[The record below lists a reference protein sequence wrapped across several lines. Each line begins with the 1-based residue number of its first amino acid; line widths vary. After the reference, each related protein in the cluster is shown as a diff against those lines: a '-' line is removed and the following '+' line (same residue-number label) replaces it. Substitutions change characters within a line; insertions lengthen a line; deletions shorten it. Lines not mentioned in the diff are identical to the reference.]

1 MHENSLRYKE
11 LISYS
16 NIWKVSYPIIL
27 GGIAQTLINIT
38 DSAFLGRVSEVAL
51 GASAIAGLFYVTLM
65 MLGYGFCIG
74 TQIIIAKY
82 DGENRQKEMGKVLD
96 HTIYSMMILSAVV
109 FLFLQLLG
117 PFLLKFFVQSEAVL
131 NASLDFL
138 QFRSFGVFFAFLI
151 FALRAF
157 FTGIS
162 QTKIVVYTTIIMAA
176 SNIILNYLLVFGN
189 HGFPRMETAGSALS
203 SSLAEF
209 IAFIFAVFYTI
220 KKVKRK
226 QYQLFEFK
234 QFNLGLVKEIFT
246 IAVPIMFQV
255 FIALCSWFI
264 FFMIVE
270 KLGERSLAI
279 SNLIR
284 NCYMILMI
292 PLMGF
297 SSATN
302 TLVSNLNGQKQIAH
316 LFSLLKR
323 IIGLSMICTAT
334 LAILALLIPK
344 IMLGIFTD
352 DLQLIE
358 ATIPSLHVIL
368 GSLMMYSAVGIL
380 LSAVSGTG
388 KTMLSLIIEFLT
400 ILFYLFATYLAA
412 IKWQLSI
419 EWVWSV
425 EYVYFSFLGALS
437 IYFLFKIKAGLAQEY
452 IIRQINS

>member
-1 MHENSLRYKE
+1 MHERYRE
-11 LISYS
+11 LISYA

-38 DSAFLGRVSEVAL
+38 DSAFLGRVSEIAL

-96 HTIYSMMILSAVV
+96 HTIFSMLILSTLV
-109 FLFLQLLG
+109 FLFLQFAGPPLLSY
-117 PFLLKFFVQSEAVL
+117 FVKSNEVL
-131 NASLDFL
+131 EASLSFL
-138 QFRSFGVFFAFLI
+138 YYRSFGVFFAFLI
-151 FALRAF
+151 FSLRAF

-162 QTKIVVYTTIIMAA
+162 KTKIVVYTTIIMAA
-176 SNIILNYLLVFGN
+176 TNIILNYLLVFGN
-189 HGFPRMETAGSALS
+189 HGFPALGTAGSALS
-203 SSLAEF
+203 SSLSELV
-209 IAFIFAVFYTI
+209 AFVFAVVYTLKTVDRNKFKLFQF
-220 KKVKRK
+220 KK
-226 QYQLFEFK
+226 
-234 QFNLGLVKEIFT
+234 FNITLVKEIFN

-270 KLGERSLAI
+270 RTGERPLAI

-302 TLVSNLNGQKQIAH
+302 TLVSNLNGQKQIVH
-316 LFSLLKR
+316 LFTLLKR
-323 IIGLSMICTAT
+323 IAGFSLLCTAFM
-334 LAILALLIPK
+334 AIAAFLIPE

-352 DLQLIE
+352 DPQLIQ

-368 GSLMMYSAVGIL
+368 GSLMMYSVVGIL

-388 KTMLSLIIEFLT
+388 KTMLSLVIESLT
-400 ILFYLFATYLAA
+400 ILFYLYATYLAA
-412 IKWQLSI
+412 IRWELKI
-419 EWVWSV
+419 EWVWGV

-437 IYFLFKIKAGLAQEY
+437 LFFLFRIKSGLQKSYA
-452 IIRQINS
+452 IHS

>member
-1 MHENSLRYKE
+1 MTLMQEQSLRTEE

-38 DSAFLGRVSEVAL
+38 DSAFLGRVDEVAL

-74 TQIIIAKY
+74 TQIIIARY

-96 HTIYSMMILSAVV
+96 HTLYSMLILSVLV
-109 FLFLQLLG
+109 FLFLQFSG
-117 PFLLKFFVQSEAVL
+117 PFLLKLFVQSDEVL
-131 NASLDFL
+131 KASLDFL
-138 QFRSFGVFFAFLI
+138 YFRSFGVFFAFLI
-151 FALRAF
+151 FSLRAF

-162 QTKIVVYTTIIMAA
+162 QTKIVVYTTLIMAV
-176 SNIILNYLLVFGN
+176 SNIILNYLLVFGH

-203 SSLAEF
+203 SSLSEC
-209 IAFIFAVFYTI
+209 IAFIFAVIYTL
-220 KKVKRK
+220 KTVKRK
-226 QYQLFEFK
+226 QFNLFEFRK
-234 QFNLGLVKEIFT
+234 FNPALVKEIFT
-246 IAVPIMFQV
+246 IAIPIMFQV

-270 KLGERSLAI
+270 KLGERPLAI

-302 TLVSNLNGQKQIAH
+302 TLVSNLNGQKQIGH
-316 LFSLLKR
+316 LFALLKR
-323 IIGLSMICTAT
+323 IISFSMACTAIMA
-334 LAILALLIPK
+334 LMALLIPQ

-352 DLQLIE
+352 DRQLVA
-358 ATIPSLHVIL
+358 ATLPSLYVIL

-388 KTMLSLIIEFLT
+388 KTMLSLIIESLT
-400 ILFYLFATYLAA
+400 ILFYLYATYLAA
-412 IKWQLSI
+412 IQWHLSI

-425 EYVYFSFLGALS
+425 EYVYFSFLGGLS
-437 IYFLFKIKAGLAQEY
+437 LYFLYRIKTKTERDY
-452 IIRQINS
+452 KKS